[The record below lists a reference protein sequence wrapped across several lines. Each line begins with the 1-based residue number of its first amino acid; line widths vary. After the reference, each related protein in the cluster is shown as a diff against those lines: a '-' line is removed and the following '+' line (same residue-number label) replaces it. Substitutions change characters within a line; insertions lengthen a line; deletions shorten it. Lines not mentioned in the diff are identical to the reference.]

1 MADCEDRHAVKLET
15 FVMRANDPITLNDAI
30 NTCLINLNI
39 IKNCICYYF
48 DDIININ
55 DYIIFYQMKNS
66 IKYFIL

>member
-1 MADCEDRHAVKLET
+1 
-15 FVMRANDPITLNDAI
+15 MRANDPIKLNDAI

-55 DYIIFYQMKNS
+55 DYIIFYHMKNS
-66 IKYFIL
+66 IKYFNL